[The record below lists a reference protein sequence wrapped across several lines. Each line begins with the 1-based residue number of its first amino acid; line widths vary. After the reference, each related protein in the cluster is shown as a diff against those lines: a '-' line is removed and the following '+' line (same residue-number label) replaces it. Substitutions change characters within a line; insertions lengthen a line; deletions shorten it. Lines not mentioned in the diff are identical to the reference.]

1 MIEWFNYYGLI
12 IMSLMM
18 IPNII
23 CAITHKNNQPQVNK
37 TIEAFEQV
45 GRYGCFALMIFKIPF
60 VCSGF
65 YFESAELVYLVT
77 NGILICSYVIIWII
91 CWNRYMMFRL
101 YALSI
106 LPTAIFVFSSIILGY
121 YLLLLFSIIFG
132 ICHIYISVNNSK

>member
-1 MIEWFNYYGLI
+1 MIEWFNYYGFI

-23 CAITHKNNQPQVNK
+23 FAITHNDNQPQDNK

-45 GRYGCFALMIFKIPF
+45 GRYGCFALMIFNIPF

-77 NGILICSYVIIWII
+77 NGILICSYLLIWII
-91 CWNRYMMFRL
+91 CWNRHMKFRS

-132 ICHIYISVNNSK
+132 ICHIYISVKNSK

>member
-1 MIEWFNYYGLI
+1 MIEWFNYYGFI

-23 CAITHKNNQPQVNK
+23 FAITHNDNQPQDNK

-77 NGILICSYVIIWII
+77 NGILTCSYLLIWII
-91 CWNRYMMFRL
+91 CWNRHMKFRS

-132 ICHIYISVNNSK
+132 ICHIYISVKNSK

>member
-1 MIEWFNYYGLI
+1 MIEWFNYYGFI

-23 CAITHKNNQPQVNK
+23 LGITHNENQPQVNK
-37 TIEAFEQV
+37 TIEALEQV
-45 GRYGCFALMIFKIPF
+45 GRYGCFALMIFNIPF

-65 YFESAELVYLVT
+65 YFESDELVYLVT
-77 NGILICSYVIIWII
+77 NGILICRHLIIWII
-91 CWNRYMMFRL
+91 CWNRHMMFRL

-121 YLLLLFSIIFG
+121 YLILLFSIIFG

>member
-23 CAITHKNNQPQVNK
+23 FAITHNDNQPQDNK

-45 GRYGCFALMIFKIPF
+45 GRYGCFALMIFNIPF
-60 VCSGF
+60 ICSGF
-65 YFESAELVYLVT
+65 YFESAEFVYLVT
-77 NGILICSYVIIWII
+77 NGILICSYLLIWII
-91 CWNRYMMFRL
+91 CWNRHMKFRS

>member
-12 IMSLMM
+12 IMALMM
-18 IPNII
+18 VPNIVF
-23 CAITHKNNQPQVNK
+23 AIKHNDNQPQVNK
-37 TIEAFEQV
+37 TIEALEQA
-45 GRYGCFALMIFKIPF
+45 GRYGCFALMIFNIPF

-77 NGILICSYVIIWII
+77 NGILICSYLLIWII
-91 CWNRYMMFRL
+91 CWNRHMKFRS

-121 YLLLLFSIIFG
+121 YLLLFFSIIFG
-132 ICHIYISVNNSK
+132 ICHIYISLKNSK

>member
-1 MIEWFNYYGLI
+1 MIEWFNYYGFI

-23 CAITHKNNQPQVNK
+23 FAITHNDNQPQDNK

-45 GRYGCFALMIFKIPF
+45 GRYGCFALMIFNIPF
-60 VCSGF
+60 ICSGF

-77 NGILICSYVIIWII
+77 NGILICSYLIIWII

-121 YLLLLFSIIFG
+121 Y
-132 ICHIYISVNNSK
+132 

>member
-12 IMSLMM
+12 IMVLMM
-18 IPNII
+18 VPNII
-23 CAITHKNNQPQVNK
+23 FAITHKNNQPQVSK

-45 GRYGCFALMIFKIPF
+45 GRYGCFALMIFNIPF

-77 NGILICSYVIIWII
+77 NGILICSYLLIWTI
-91 CWNRYMMFRL
+91 CWNRHMKFRS

-132 ICHIYISVNNSK
+132 ICHIYISVKNSR

>member
-12 IMSLMM
+12 IMVLM
-18 IPNII
+18 IVPNII
-23 CAITHKNNQPQVNK
+23 FAITHKNNQPQGNK
-37 TIEAFEQV
+37 TIEALEQV
-45 GRYGCFALMIFKIPF
+45 GRYGCFALMIFNIPF

-77 NGILICSYVIIWII
+77 NGILICSYLLIWII
-91 CWNRYMMFRL
+91 CWNRHMKFRS

>member
-12 IMSLMM
+12 IMVLM
-18 IPNII
+18 IVPNII
-23 CAITHKNNQPQVNK
+23 FAITHKNNQPQVIK
-37 TIEAFEQV
+37 TIEALEQI
-45 GRYGCFALMIFKIPF
+45 GRYGCFALMIFNIPF

-77 NGILICSYVIIWII
+77 NGILICSYLIIWII

>member
-1 MIEWFNYYGLI
+1 MIIN
-12 IMSLMM
+12 
-18 IPNII
+18 
-23 CAITHKNNQPQVNK
+23 PQDNK

-45 GRYGCFALMIFKIPF
+45 GRYVCFALMIFNIPF
-60 VCSGF
+60 AYSGF

-77 NGILICSYVIIWII
+77 NGILTCSYLLIWII
-91 CWNRYMMFRL
+91 CWNRHMKFRS

-132 ICHIYISVNNSK
+132 ICHIYISVKNSR

>member
-1 MIEWFNYYGLI
+1 MIEWFNYYGFI

-23 CAITHKNNQPQVNK
+23 FAITHNDNQPQDNK

-45 GRYGCFALMIFKIPF
+45 GRYGCFALMIFNIPF

-77 NGILICSYVIIWII
+77 NGILICSYLLIWII
-91 CWNRYMMFRL
+91 CWNRHMKFRS

-132 ICHIYISVNNSK
+132 ICHIYISVKNSR

>member
-23 CAITHKNNQPQVNK
+23 FAITPNENQPQVNK
-37 TIEAFEQV
+37 TIEALEQV
-45 GRYGCFALMIFKIPF
+45 GRYGCFALMIFNIPF

-77 NGILICSYVIIWII
+77 NGILICSYLLIWII
-91 CWNRYMMFRL
+91 CWNRHMKFRS

-132 ICHIYISVNNSK
+132 ICHIYISVNNSN

>member
-1 MIEWFNYYGLI
+1 MIEWFNYYGFI

-23 CAITHKNNQPQVNK
+23 FAITHNDNQPQDNK

-45 GRYGCFALMIFKIPF
+45 GRYGCFALMIFNIPF

-77 NGILICSYVIIWII
+77 NGILICSYLLIWII
-91 CWNRYMMFRL
+91 CWNRHMKFRS

-132 ICHIYISVNNSK
+132 ICHMYISVKNSR

>member
-12 IMSLMM
+12 IMVLM
-18 IPNII
+18 IVPNII
-23 CAITHKNNQPQVNK
+23 FAITHKNNQSKVNK
-37 TIEAFEQV
+37 TIEALEQV
-45 GRYGCFALMIFKIPF
+45 GRYGCFALMIFNIPF

-77 NGILICSYVIIWII
+77 NGILICSYLLIWII
-91 CWNRYMMFRL
+91 CWNRHMKFRS

-132 ICHIYISVNNSK
+132 ICHIYISANNSK

>member
-12 IMSLMM
+12 IMVLM
-18 IPNII
+18 IVPNII
-23 CAITHKNNQPQVNK
+23 FAITHKNNQPQVNK
-37 TIEAFEQV
+37 TIEALEQV
-45 GRYGCFALMIFKIPF
+45 GRYGCFALMIFNIPF

-77 NGILICSYVIIWII
+77 NGILICSYLLIWTI
-91 CWNRYMMFRL
+91 CWNRHMKFRS

>member
-23 CAITHKNNQPQVNK
+23 FAITHNDNQPQDNK

-45 GRYGCFALMIFKIPF
+45 GRYGCFALMIFNIPF

-77 NGILICSYVIIWII
+77 NGILICSYLLIWII
-91 CWNRYMMFRL
+91 CWNRHMKFRS

>member
-23 CAITHKNNQPQVNK
+23 FAITHNDNQPQDNK

-45 GRYGCFALMIFKIPF
+45 GRYGCFALMIFNIPF

-77 NGILICSYVIIWII
+77 NGILICSYLLIWII
-91 CWNRYMMFRL
+91 CWNRHMKFRS

-132 ICHIYISVNNSK
+132 ICHIYISVKNSR

>member
-12 IMSLMM
+12 IMALMM
-18 IPNII
+18 VPNIVF
-23 CAITHKNNQPQVNK
+23 AITLKNNQPQVNK
-37 TIEAFEQV
+37 TIEALEQV
-45 GRYGCFALMIFKIPF
+45 GRYGCFALMIFNIPF

-65 YFESAELVYLVT
+65 YFENAELVYLVT
-77 NGILICSYVIIWII
+77 NGILICSYLLIWII
-91 CWNRYMMFRL
+91 CWNRHMKFRS

>member
-1 MIEWFNYYGLI
+1 MIIN
-12 IMSLMM
+12 
-18 IPNII
+18 
-23 CAITHKNNQPQVNK
+23 PQDNK

-45 GRYGCFALMIFKIPF
+45 GRYVCFALMIFNIPF
-60 VCSGF
+60 AYSGF

-77 NGILICSYVIIWII
+77 NGILICSYLIIWII

>member
-12 IMSLMM
+12 IMALMM
-18 IPNII
+18 APNIVF
-23 CAITHKNNQPQVNK
+23 AITNKNNQPQVNK
-37 TIEAFEQV
+37 TIEALEQV
-45 GRYGCFALMIFKIPF
+45 GRYGCFALMIFNIPF

-65 YFESAELVYLVT
+65 YFESAEIVYLVT
-77 NGILICSYVIIWII
+77 NGILICSYLLIWII
-91 CWNRYMMFRL
+91 CWNRHMKFRT

-132 ICHIYISVNNSK
+132 ICHIYISLKNSK

>member
-23 CAITHKNNQPQVNK
+23 FAITHKNNQPQVNK

-77 NGILICSYVIIWII
+77 NGILICSYLLIWII
-91 CWNRYMMFRL
+91 CWNRHMKFRS

>member
-23 CAITHKNNQPQVNK
+23 FAITHNDNQPQDNK

-45 GRYGCFALMIFKIPF
+45 GRYVCFALMIFNIPF
-60 VCSGF
+60 AYSGF

-77 NGILICSYVIIWII
+77 NGILICSYLLIWTI
-91 CWNRYMMFRL
+91 CWNRHMKFRS